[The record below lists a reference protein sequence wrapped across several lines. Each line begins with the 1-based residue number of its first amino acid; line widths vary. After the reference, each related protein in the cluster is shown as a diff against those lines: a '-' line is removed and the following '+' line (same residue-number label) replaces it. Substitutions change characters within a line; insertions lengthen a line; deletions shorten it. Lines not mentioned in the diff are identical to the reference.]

1 LLRYGGRVRLPE
13 FVHSLRFK
21 LGVGFVLVVASTAV
35 TMGIVVDVRSRSE
48 ILCVHDERGARVA
61 RQFAR
66 SSARDVVLHDDV
78 QLRERLDQLQ
88 FEEQVRYATVFDTE
102 GEALA
107 TWHVD
112 GVALPPSALAF
123 SGGIVDGPRELDLDG
138 EAMTEFEAPIRAA
151 DEAANA
157 AEGPRTVGFI
167 RLGISRHALMRRLAD
182 ARTQTIWLVVL
193 DLLLGTLAA
202 LVALRSAMHPVRK
215 LIRAT
220 RALARGSYSEVATL
234 PRTRDEIGVLSRSFR
249 TMAWRLAASQRLLVE
264 ANAHLEQR
272 VRARTAELEQALADL
287 QSLDRMKD
295 DFLSNVSHEFK
306 TPLTNIRIA
315 AEVVRD
321 FDDVNAETRRSFL
334 TQTIVETER
343 LTRLVNNL
351 IDLVKIESNEV
362 RWHLTRVDL
371 RVLAEE
377 MAGTLAPLV
386 REKKLTLTIAQ
397 SGETPPV
404 VSDPDRVRQVLANL
418 LLNAITFSPIGGS
431 IDVCTRHDGRVVR
444 VFVRDHGVGIES
456 DARIRIFERFK
467 QVGDTLTEKPPG
479 AGLGLPLSK
488 GIIEHLGGEMAVHSR
503 VGAGST
509 FVFSLPIDGPTD
521 DDLKGH
527 HRRPVVLLDDALA
540 ARD

>member
-1 LLRYGGRVRLPE
+1 MHLPE
-13 FVHSLRFK
+13 FVHGLRFK
-21 LGVGFVLVVASTAV
+21 LGVGFVLVVASTAM
-35 TMGIVVDVRSRSE
+35 TMGIVVDLRSRSE
-48 ILCVHDERGARVA
+48 ILCVHDERGTRVA

-66 SSARDVVLHDDV
+66 GSARDILDTDDV
-78 QLRERLDQLQ
+78 GLRERLAELQ
-88 FEEQVRYATVFDTE
+88 FEEQVRYATVFDTD
-102 GEALA
+102 GEVLA
-107 TWHVD
+107 SWSGD
-112 GVALPPSALAF
+112 DVALPKSALEF
-123 SGGIVDGPRELDLDG
+123 GGGMADGPRALDVEG
-138 EAMTEFEAPIRAA
+138 EAMTEFEAPIRAQPGSTDQA
-151 DEAANA
+151 TSE
-157 AEGPRTVGFI
+157 RTLGFV
-167 RLGISRHALMRRLAD
+167 RLGISRHALMRRLAE
-182 ARTQTIWLVVL
+182 ARTQTVWLVVL

-220 RALARGSYSEVATL
+220 RALARGSYSEVASL
-234 PRTRDEIGVLSRSFR
+234 PRTRDEIGVLSRAFR
-249 TMAWRLAASQRLLVE
+249 TMAWRLASSQRLLVE
-264 ANAHLEQR
+264 ANAHLEHR

-362 RWHLTRVDL
+362 HWHLTRVDL
-371 RVLAEE
+371 LALAEE

-386 REKKLTLTIAQ
+386 REKRLTLTI
-397 SGETPPV
+397 SRRGETPPV
-404 VSDPDRVRQVLANL
+404 ISDPDRVRQVLANL
-418 LLNAITFSPIGGS
+418 LLNAITFSAHDS
-431 IDVCTRHDGRVVR
+431 TVEVWTRNDGKVVR
-444 VFVRDHGVGIES
+444 VFVRDHGVGIE
-456 DARIRIFERFK
+456 DEARIRIFERFK

-488 GIIEHLGGEMAVHSR
+488 GIVEHLGGEMAVSSR

-509 FVFSLPIDGPTD
+509 FVFSLPIEGPTHE
-521 DDLKGH
+521 DLAGL
-527 HRRPVVLLDDALA
+527 HRRPVVVLDDSP
-540 ARD
+540 ARSE

>member
-1 LLRYGGRVRLPE
+1 MRLPE

-21 LGVGFVLVVASTAV
+21 LGVGFVLVVASTAM
-35 TMGIVVDVRSRSE
+35 TMGVVVDLRSRSE
-48 ILCVHDERGARVA
+48 ILCVHDERGARIA

-66 SSARDVVLHDDV
+66 ASARDVVEHDDRR
-78 QLRERLDQLQ
+78 LSERLAELR
-88 FEEQVRYATVFDTE
+88 FEEQVRYATVFD
-102 GEALA
+102 A
-107 TWHVD
+107 TGDVLRSWSED
-112 GVALPPSALAF
+112 GVELPRSALEF
-123 SGGIVDGPRELDLDG
+123 GGGIVEGPRALEVAG
-138 EAMTEFEAPIRAA
+138 EAMTEFEAPIRTDA
-151 DEAANA
+151 ETTGNN
-157 AEGPRTVGFI
+157 EGPHTVGFV
-167 RLGISRHALMRRLAD
+167 RLGISRHALMNRLAE
-182 ARTQTIWLVVL
+182 ARTQTIWLVVI

-220 RALARGSYSEVATL
+220 RALARGSYSEVASL
-234 PRTRDEIGVLSRSFR
+234 PRTRDELGLLSRSFR
-249 TMAWRLAASQRLLVE
+249 TMAWRLASSQRMLVE

-362 RWHLTRVDL
+362 RWHLTRVDPL
-371 RVLAEE
+371 ALAEE
-377 MAGTLAPLV
+377 MAGTLAPLARDKRV
-386 REKKLTLTIAQ
+386 RLTI
-397 SGETPPV
+397 SRVGEIPPV
-404 VSDPDRVRQVLANL
+404 ISDPDRVRQVLANL
-418 LLNAITFSPIGGS
+418 MLNAITFSAEGGA
-431 IDVCTRHDGRVVR
+431 VEVWARNDGRVVR
-444 VFVRDHGVGIES
+444 VFVRDHGVGIDG

-467 QVGDTLTEKPPG
+467 QAGDTLTEKPPG

-488 GIIEHLGGEMAVHSR
+488 GIVEHLGGEMAIHSR

-521 DDLKGH
+521 EDLTGQ
-527 HRRPVVLLDDALA
+527 HRRPVVLLDE
-540 ARD
+540 ARSSRE

>member
-1 LLRYGGRVRLPE
+1 MTEVAFHFNVPDKLHYTCRRLRKARL
-13 FVHSLRFK
+13 S
-21 LGVGFVLVVASTAV
+21 
-35 TMGIVVDVRSRSE
+35 
-48 ILCVHDERGARVA
+48 
-61 RQFAR
+61 
-66 SSARDVVLHDDV
+66 
-78 QLRERLDQLQ
+78 
-88 FEEQVRYATVFDTE
+88 
-102 GEALA
+102 
-107 TWHVD
+107 
-112 GVALPPSALAF
+112 GVALVVTGQADFLQA
-123 SGGIVDGPRELDLDG
+123 LDG
-138 EAMTEFEAPIRAA
+138 ALWNLPPQEFMAHGTDTSPPAVR
-151 DEAANA
+151 
-157 AEGPRTVGFI
+157 
-167 RLGISRHALMRRLAD
+167 RHSP
-182 ARTQTIWLVVL
+182 VVL
-193 DLLLGTLAA
+193 SAMVDDVPHHQVLVNRYSCRLCDLLCT
-202 LVALRSAMHPVRK
+202 MHPAPV
-215 LIRAT
+215 
-220 RALARGSYSEVATL
+220 
-234 PRTRDEIGVLSRSFR
+234 
-249 TMAWRLAASQRLLVE
+249 
-264 ANAHLEQR
+264 
-272 VRARTAELEQALADL
+272 
-287 QSLDRMKD
+287 DR
-295 DFLSNVSHEFK
+295 
-306 TPLTNIRIA
+306 
-315 AEVVRD
+315 
-321 FDDVNAETRRSFL
+321 
-334 TQTIVETER
+334 
-343 LTRLVNNL
+343 NNL

>member
-1 LLRYGGRVRLPE
+1 MRLPE
-13 FVHSLRFK
+13 FVHGLQFK
-21 LGVGFVLVVASTAV
+21 LGAAFVVVVAATAM
-35 TMGIVVDVRSRSE
+35 TMGVVVDLRSRAE
-48 ILCVHDERGARVA
+48 ILCVHDERGSRVA

-66 SSARDVVLHDDV
+66 SSARELAARDDRR
-78 QLRERLDQLQ
+78 LRERLADLRY
-88 FEEQVRYATVFDTE
+88 EEHVHYATVFDAD
-102 GEALA
+102 GQVLA
-107 TWHVD
+107 SWNGD
-112 GVALPPSALAF
+112 GVLPPLSAREF
-123 SGGIVDGPRELDLDG
+123 GGGIVDGPRALEVDG
-138 EAMTEFEAPIRAA
+138 QAMTEFEAPIRAVVPA
-151 DEAANA
+151 STATEA
-157 AEGPRTVGFI
+157 ERTLGFVRI
-167 RLGISRHALMRRLAD
+167 GISRHALMRRLAE
-182 ARTQTIWLVVL
+182 ARTQTLWLVVI

-264 ANAHLEQR
+264 SNAHLEQR
-272 VRARTAELEQALADL
+272 VRARTAELEQALTDL

-362 RWHLTRVDL
+362 HWHLTRVDL
-371 RVLAEE
+371 LALAEE

-386 REKKLTLTIAQ
+386 REKRLKLTI
-397 SGETPPV
+397 SRRGETPPV
-404 VSDPDRVRQVLANL
+404 ISDPDRVRQVLANL
-418 LLNAITFSPIGGS
+418 LLNAITFSA
-431 IDVCTRHDGRVVR
+431 HDSAIEVWTHNDGKVVR
-444 VFVRDHGVGIES
+444 VFVRDHGVGIED
-456 DARIRIFERFK
+456 DAQLRIFERFK

-488 GIIEHLGGEMAVHSR
+488 GIVEHLGGEMAVSSR

-509 FVFSLPIDGPTD
+509 FVFSLPIEGPTQA
-521 DDLKGH
+521 DLAGH
-527 HRRPVVLLDDALA
+527 HRRPVVLFDEHH
-540 ARD
+540 ARAE